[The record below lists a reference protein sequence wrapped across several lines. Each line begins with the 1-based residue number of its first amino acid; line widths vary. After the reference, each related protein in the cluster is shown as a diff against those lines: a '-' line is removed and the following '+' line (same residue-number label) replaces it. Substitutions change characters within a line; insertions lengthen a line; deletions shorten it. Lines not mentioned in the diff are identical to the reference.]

1 MEVGSENYRTRVG
14 SMKFKSKYYRI
25 RFGNMEVGIGHLTPH
40 QSWHMTPRIRI
51 SGRHRTYPYLL
62 SIGVPAVHAKRAPC
76 LPQSCAQTPSGVD
89 SADNKCRSSL
99 DWIYIEFEFAPMLQ
113 ATQQT
118 TTNRRLAFALSTVKS
133 FHQFPTSQAV
143 ISSPRNGYAKIIGHQ
158 CTQTQTCKYQKS
170 SIESWSTMAGRE
182 SKQIRLETGA
192 KP

>member
-25 RFGNMEVGIGHLTPH
+25 RFGNMEVGIGHLAPH

-51 SGRHRTYPYLL
+51 IGRHRTYPYLL
-62 SIGVPAVHAKRAPC
+62 SIGGPRCTCKARPMFAPVLCPNTQWGRQCRQQVLFESGLNLYWIWIRVHA
-76 LPQSCAQTPSGVD
+76 SGHPKND
-89 SADNKCRSSL
+89 KKSSACICISQGQ
-99 DWIYIEFEFAPMLQ
+99 I
-113 ATQQT
+113 
-118 TTNRRLAFALSTVKS
+118 

-170 SIESWSTMAGRE
+170 SI
-182 SKQIRLETGA
+182 
-192 KP
+192 